1 MNDAMASED
10 PRPKSQTDPANPS
23 FAEALR
29 VWLRIGLLS
38 FGGPAGQ
45 IALMHRELVE
55 QRRWIS
61 EARFLHA
68 LNYCMLLPGPEA
80 QQLATY
86 IGWLLHGWRGG
97 IVAGVLFVVP
107 GFLVILALAAFY
119 ALYQETHWAEAIFF
133 GLKAAV
139 LAIVVEA
146 VWRLG
151 RRALKTRFSLA
162 MAASAFIALFVFDA
176 PFPLVVLL
184 AGAAGY
190 LYARLAPAPGALLQ
204 NVGQD
209 FGHDAGPA
217 ATGQGYGLSYS
228 LRVIGLWGAL
238 WLAPF
243 VLIVALAGYDNV
255 FLSIAAFFSKMA
267 VVTFGGAY
275 AALAYVAQQAVET
288 HQWLAPGEMLDGLAL
303 AETTPGPLILVL
315 TFVGFLAAFRN
326 PLGLDPMLAGVLG
339 AILTTWVTFVPCFLW
354 IFLGAPFIERLR
366 ANKAL
371 AYALGAVTAAVVGVI
386 LNLALWFAIHFL
398 FGEIGSLKLGPA
410 ALPAPRW
417 ASLDVA
423 ALGLAA
429 FALVALLRFKVGVP
443 LTLCLCAIMGMAL
456 RWAVPASALGTSL
469 FGN

>member
-1 MNDAMASED
+1 MSSHD
-10 PRPKSQTDPANPS
+10 PRPKAQTDPAPPS
-23 FAEALR
+23 FAEATL

-55 QRRWIS
+55 RRRWIG
-61 EARFLHA
+61 EAQFLHA

-162 MAASAFIALFVFDA
+162 MAASAFIALFIFDA

-184 AGAAGY
+184 AGATGY
-190 LYARLAPAPGALLQ
+190 FYARLAPAPGALLQ

-209 FGHDAGPA
+209 AGPA
-217 ATGQGYGLSYS
+217 TTGQGYGLSYS
-228 LRVIGLWGAL
+228 LRVICLWGAL

-255 FLSIAAFFSKMA
+255 FLSVAAFFSKMA
-267 VVTFGGAY
+267 VSGRDARRAGAGRDDAG
-275 AALAYVAQQAVET
+275 AADSCADV
-288 HQWLAPGEMLDGLAL
+288 
-303 AETTPGPLILVL
+303 
-315 TFVGFLAAFRN
+315 R
-326 PLGLDPMLAGVLG
+326 
-339 AILTTWVTFVPCFLW
+339 
-354 IFLGAPFIERLR
+354 
-366 ANKAL
+366 
-371 AYALGAVTAAVVGVI
+371 
-386 LNLALWFAIHFL
+386 WFS
-398 FGEIGSLKLGPA
+398 G
-410 ALPAPRW
+410 
-417 ASLDVA
+417 
-423 ALGLAA
+423 
-429 FALVALLRFKVGVP
+429 RFP
-443 LTLCLCAIMGMAL
+443 Q
-456 RWAVPASALGTSL
+456 SARP
-469 FGN
+469 